1 MKNVSLFLLFIHST
15 EGAFRTLCF
24 DPLFEVPGLALVL
37 DIKYSPRIVML
48 LTKPQNGRKF
58 TKDLFEAVEMAFHA
72 KESTIH
78 SFKVNI

>member
-1 MKNVSLFLLFIHST
+1 V
-15 EGAFRTLCF
+15 GAFGALCF
-24 DPLFEVPGLALVL
+24 ASLFEVLALALVL

-72 KESTIH
+72 MESTIH